1 MSALGRG
8 CVKTLETNFVPGI
21 FRHVG
26 SIALELL
33 VSIRLLSNLRGMR
46 NGFLR
51 SLGRK

>member
-1 MSALGRG
+1 
-8 CVKTLETNFVPGI
+8 VHGI

-46 NGFLR
+46 NELLH
-51 SLGRK
+51 SLGQLQTLKQRL